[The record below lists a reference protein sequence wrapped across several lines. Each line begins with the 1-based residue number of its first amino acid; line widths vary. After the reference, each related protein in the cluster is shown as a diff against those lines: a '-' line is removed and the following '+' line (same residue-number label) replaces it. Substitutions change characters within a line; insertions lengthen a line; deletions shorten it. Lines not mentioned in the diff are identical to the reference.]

1 MLLLSLKIY
10 RVLCVRKAYC
20 LFIFSFI
27 YSLSFAQNVAVVNGK
42 SISAR
47 EFMWAYKK
55 SHNGNISAAYDT
67 LQAYLNLY
75 INFKLKVLDARDM
88 GLDKSASYQEE
99 VKTYEDAL
107 ITHKKVGGSN
117 KDRDFLLNEYREGV
131 LMFNVSEQK
140 IWNKAQEDDQAIN
153 DFYNKN
159 QQNYNKPLSEV
170 RGEVIADYQL
180 SLEDK
185 WLKSLKQKYQVKIN
199 DNELK
204 KLAKP

>member
-1 MLLLSLKIY
+1 LLLLSLKIY

-27 YSLSFAQNVAVVNGK
+27 YSISFAQNVAVVNGK
-42 SISAR
+42 SISAK

-88 GLDKSASYQEE
+88 GLDKNASYQEE
-99 VKTYEDAL
+99 IKTYEDAL
-107 ITHKKVGGSN
+107 TTHKKVGVSN

-140 IWNKAQEDDQAIN
+140 IWNKAQEDEQAIN
-153 DFYNKN
+153 EFYIKN
-159 QQNYNKPLSEV
+159 QQNYKKPLSEV

-185 WLKSLKQKYQVKIN
+185 WLKSLKQKYQVRIN
-199 DNELK
+199 ENELK
-204 KLAKP
+204 KLAKL

>member
-10 RVLCVRKAYC
+10 RVLCVRKTYC
-20 LFIFSFI
+20 LFVFSFI
-27 YSLSFAQNVAVVNGK
+27 YSISFAQNVAVVNGK
-42 SISAR
+42 SISVR

-55 SHNGNISAAYDT
+55 SHNGSINVAYDT

-99 VKTYEDAL
+99 IKTYEDAL
-107 ITHKKVGGSN
+107 IAHKKIGGGT

-140 IWNKAQEDDQAIN
+140 IWNKVQEDVQGVN
-153 DFYNKN
+153 EFYAKN
-159 QQNYNKPLSEV
+159 QKNYNKPLGEV
-170 RGEVIADYQL
+170 RGEVIADYQQ
-180 SLEDK
+180 SLEEK
-185 WLKSLKQKYQVKIN
+185 WLKGLKQKYQIKIN
-199 DNELK
+199 ENELK
-204 KLAKP
+204 KLAKL

>member
-20 LFIFSFI
+20 LFIFSLI
-27 YSLSFAQNVAVVNGK
+27 YSISFAQNVAVVNGK
-42 SISAR
+42 SISAK

-67 LQAYLNLY
+67 LQTYLNLY

-88 GLDKSASYQEE
+88 GLDKNASYQEE
-99 VKTYEDAL
+99 IKTYEDAL
-107 ITHKKVGGSN
+107 TTHKKVGGSN

-140 IWNKAQEDDQAIN
+140 IWNKAQEDEQAIL
-153 DFYNKN
+153 DFYTTN

-199 DNELK
+199 ENELK
-204 KLAKP
+204 KLAKL